1 MRGWRGG
8 RAGERAGGSQP
19 VRESGMHTRTCR
31 TLRTGSFLAI
41 MNWENVNAF
50 VRTWVEQR
58 GLPADM
64 SGMSLVLVDFQN
76 EADCDFFH
84 PGRDMVSHKAFTM
97 ALAKLARERGART
110 EHSVIHQDHY
120 RAWLVAEKLEDSA
133 ENRDAFI
140 ESRYKVL
147 PSL

>member
-1 MRGWRGG
+1 
-8 RAGERAGGSQP
+8 
-19 VRESGMHTRTCR
+19 
-31 TLRTGSFLAI
+31 
-41 MNWENVNAF
+41 MNWQNVNAF
-50 VRTWVEQR
+50 LQTWSEQR

-64 SGMSLVLVDFQN
+64 NGMSLVLVDFQN
-76 EADCDFFH
+76 EADCDYFY

-110 EHSVIHQDHY
+110 EHATVHREHY
-120 RAWLVAEKLEDSA
+120 RAWLAAEQVVDTA

-147 PSL
+147 PAR

>member
-1 MRGWRGG
+1 
-8 RAGERAGGSQP
+8 
-19 VRESGMHTRTCR
+19 
-31 TLRTGSFLAI
+31 

-64 SGMSLVLVDFQN
+64 AGMSLVLVDFQN

-84 PGRDMVSHKAFTM
+84 PGRDMVSQKAFTM
-97 ALAKLARERGART
+97 ALAKLARERGARP
-110 EHSVIHQDHY
+110 EHAVIQREHF
-120 RAWLVAEKLEDSA
+120 RGWLAAEKLEDSA
-133 ENRDAFI
+133 ENREAFI

-147 PSL
+147 PAR

>member
-1 MRGWRGG
+1 MKSRPQEFTARTRACTGA
-8 RAGERAGGSQP
+8 RAGS
-19 VRESGMHTRTCR
+19 
-31 TLRTGSFLAI
+31 SFAI

-64 SGMSLVLVDFQN
+64 AGMSLVLVDFQN

-84 PGRDMVSHKAFTM
+84 PGRDMVSQKAFTM
-97 ALAKLARERGART
+97 ALAKLARERGARP
-110 EHSVIHQDHY
+110 EHAVIQREHF
-120 RAWLVAEKLEDSA
+120 RGWLAAEKLEDSA
-133 ENRDAFI
+133 ENREAFI

-147 PSL
+147 PAR

>member
-1 MRGWRGG
+1 MRPGD
-8 RAGERAGGSQP
+8 SQP
-19 VRESGMHTRTCR
+19 VQGPVMHTRTCR
-31 TLRTGSFLAI
+31 TLRTGSFFAI

-97 ALAKLARERGART
+97 IWSAMQRTHPQSSAQSQDRMRSSTFSNSGLTLSKAIAVKLT
-110 EHSVIHQDHY
+110 
-120 RAWLVAEKLEDSA
+120 
-133 ENRDAFI
+133 
-140 ESRYKVL
+140 
-147 PSL
+147 PSYTLS